1 MKHLVLCLFLCWLA
15 AAPLWGQ
22 RPDSR
27 YELMNRETV
36 EGKTFYLLSLCK
48 TLPPVAHLLA
58 GDPVLKDMATRKC
71 SRLEAASGRKQQ
83 ADALHFSAEEIR
95 QVSDRLAA
103 LYAPDN
109 ALGDLYMR
117 HILPSGAYILY
128 AALPPV
134 ECLRKAWEQDAAGVN
149 RTLDVFAC
157 GVKPAYPEV
166 DSMSF
171 YTGSKEWAV
180 LFATAVE
187 NITEMGKSSPL
198 FFSIPLTAALTFLD
212 VNDRNR
218 AADYEPLSATVN
230 RQGYEAVAR
239 TDWERY
245 PYSLI
250 LVLGEGP
257 EVDRQPI
264 SPGSRLRCQY
274 AAELYFRGMAPFV
287 MVSGGKVHPWQTPYC
302 EAEEMARY
310 LRHTCHV
317 PASAILWEPHARHTT
332 TNVRNA
338 VRIMFREGFPMEK
351 AALITSSA
359 FHIAYVAHP
368 AFQERCLADMGVEPC
383 RLGKQLSPRAIEFYP
398 RIEALQVNPLDPLDP

>member
-1 MKHLVLCLFLCWLA
+1 MKRIVFCLFLGWLA

-27 YELMNRETV
+27 YKLMNRETV

-48 TLPPVAHLLA
+48 TLPPVADLLA
-58 GDPVLKDMATRKC
+58 RDSLLKDLAARKFSC
-71 SRLEAASGRKQQ
+71 LEAASGREEQG
-83 ADALHFSAEEIR
+83 AALHFSAEEIR

-109 ALGDLYMR
+109 ALGDLYIR

-128 AALPPV
+128 AALPPA
-134 ECLRKAWEQDAAGVN
+134 ECLCKAWEQDAAGVN
-149 RTLDVFAC
+149 RTLDVFAG

-171 YTGSKEWAV
+171 YIDGKEWAV

-187 NITEMGKSSPL
+187 NITEICKPSPL
-198 FFSIPLTAALTFLD
+198 FFSLPLTAALTFLD

-218 AADYEPLSATVN
+218 AADYEPLSVTVN

-239 TDWERY
+239 TDWDRY

-257 EVDRQPI
+257 EIDRQAI

-302 EAEEMARY
+302 EAEEMAAY

-359 FHIAYVAHP
+359 FHISYVVHP
-368 AFQERCLADMGVEPC
+368 VFRERCLADMGVEPC
-383 RLGKQLSPRAIEFYP
+383 RLGRQLSPRAIEFYP